1 MKFWLAEH
9 ADIIFYGL
17 FVALILGEVVL
28 RFILKVAKENKAL
41 EWVDSAFIAIILA
54 TVIRFFLIQTF
65 IIPSSSMENTLLIGD
80 QLIVNKFVYGLKVPF
95 SNKFMVKFKDPERGE
110 IIVFNAVDKKNMKL
124 IKRCIGLPGDV
135 VEMRDKVLYI
145 NGEKQNEH
153 YVIYRDPQVLP
164 RPYPRD
170 NFGPIKVPE
179 DQYLMLGDNRDRSA
193 DSRYWGL
200 LPHKMIE
207 GRAWVVYWPMKRWKK
222 IKSH

>member
-17 FVALILGEVVL
+17 FIALGIGEVVL
-28 RFILKVAKENKAL
+28 RIILKVTKENKVL
-41 EWVDSAFIAIILA
+41 EWVDSAFIAIVLA
-54 TVIRFFLIQTF
+54 TVIRFFVIQTF

-95 SNKFMVKFKDPERGE
+95 SNKFIVEFKDPKRGD
-110 IIVFNAVDKKNMKL
+110 IMVFNAVDKKNMKL
-124 IKRCIGLPGDV
+124 IKRCVAVPGDE

-145 NGEKQNEH
+145 NGEKQNEA
-153 YVIYRDPQVLP
+153 YVIYRDQQILP

-170 NFGPIKVPE
+170 NFGPITIPE

-200 LPHKMIE
+200 LPRKMIE
-207 GRAWVVYWPMKRWKK
+207 GKAWVVYWPIKRWKA
-222 IKSH
+222 INTN